1 MNGQE
6 PNNAPLPSRVPRAPS
21 PTAKRNH
28 DRACHVKGEP
38 FAYRSAPVLPMEFRR
53 PFETSDHLRR
63 RLQRSR
69 AILEDFNGAAD
80 PSVDPNTREY
90 LEGLACSCWSP
101 FFRPLDSALEA
112 TTVMEG
118 RPVVML
124 GANNYLG
131 LTTHPSVTAAA
142 TEAIRHC
149 GTGCTGSRLMNGTSR
164 LHIELEERLAR
175 FLGKE
180 EVLVFSA
187 GFLAN
192 LGVLSGLAT
201 RDTYFIS
208 DKLNH
213 ASICEGLLAATA
225 RCVRFQ
231 HNDPE
236 HLKRRLAKLPP
247 AAPKWVVLEGVHS
260 MLGDVSPLPEL
271 VAVAKDHGAR
281 IILDD
286 AHGIGVLGEGGRGTA
301 DVFGLSDDIDV
312 ITGTF
317 SKSFASYGGFVA
329 GDRETIHRLRFGAR
343 AFIFTASLPPANVAT
358 VLRVLDILE
367 TEPGLVERLRANT
380 LGLAARLRNGG
391 VDCEEPPAAIIPL
404 VVGPNDQTWKA
415 WRLLYEV
422 GVYTNAAFPP
432 GVPPGQ
438 ALLRISMMASM
449 GEAALD
455 YAAEAIA
462 ATFDVLGVR
471 PCA

>member
-1 MNGQE
+1 MNGQQ
-6 PNNAPLPSRVPRAPS
+6 PDNTLGPSRLPKRPS
-21 PTAKRNH
+21 RTAMRSH
-28 DRACHVKGEP
+28 DRACPVDREP
-38 FAYRSAPVLPMEFRR
+38 IEFRPTPIVPMAFR
-53 PFETSDHLRR
+53 KPFDTSDQLYQ
-63 RLQRSR
+63 RLYQSHTV
-69 AILEDFNGAAD
+69 LDTVNGSAD
-80 PSVDPNTREY
+80 PETREY
-90 LEGLACSCWSP
+90 LEELACSCWSP
-101 FFRPLDSALEA
+101 FFRPLDSALDA
-112 TTVMEG
+112 TSVMEG

-131 LTTHPSVTAAA
+131 LTTHPRVMAAA
-142 TEAIRHC
+142 TDAIRYC

-164 LHIELEERLAR
+164 AHIELEERLAR

-180 EVLVFSA
+180 AVLVFSA

-201 RDTYFIS
+201 RDTYFVS

-225 RCVRFQ
+225 HCVRFQ

-236 HLKRRLAKLPP
+236 HLQRRLAKLPK
-247 AAPKWVVLEGVHS
+247 ASPKWVVLEGVHS
-260 MLGDVSPLPEL
+260 MLGDVSPLPDL

-286 AHGIGVLGEGGRGTA
+286 AHGVGVMGNGGRGTA
-301 DVFGLSDDIDV
+301 DFFELSEEIDV

-329 GDRETIHRLRFGAR
+329 GDRETVHRLRFGAR

-358 VLRVLDILE
+358 VLQVLDILE
-367 TEPGLVERLRANT
+367 TEPEVVEQLRRNT
-380 LGLAARLRNGG
+380 LGLAARLHDAGLYR
-391 VDCEEPPAAIIPL
+391 ETPPAAIIPL
-404 VVGPNDQTWKA
+404 ILGPNDLTWKA
-415 WRLLYEV
+415 WRMLYEV

-449 GEAALD
+449 TEAALD

-462 ATFDVLGVR
+462 ATFDVLEVQ

>member
-1 MNGQE
+1 MNGQR
-6 PNNAPLPSRVPRAPS
+6 PDKTPVPGRLPKNQSRTAIRSHDRTCPVERAPVAS
-21 PTAKRNH
+21 RLTP
-28 DRACHVKGEP
+28 VEP
-38 FAYRSAPVLPMEFRR
+38 MPFRR
-53 PFETSDHLRR
+53 PFDTSDQLYQ
-63 RLQRSR
+63 RLHRSR
-69 AILEDFNGAAD
+69 ASLDAVNATQD
-80 PSVDPNTREY
+80 PETREY
-90 LEGLACSCWSP
+90 LEELACSCWSP

-112 TTVMEG
+112 TSVMEG

-131 LTTHPSVTAAA
+131 LTTDPSVTAAA
-142 TEAIRHC
+142 TEAIRC
-149 GTGCTGSRLMNGTSR
+149 NGTGCTGSRLMNGTSR
-164 LHIELEERLAR
+164 AHIELEQRLAQ

-201 RDTYFIS
+201 RDTYFVS

-225 RCVRFQ
+225 HCVRFR
-231 HNDPE
+231 HNDAE
-236 HLKRRLAKLPP
+236 HLDRRLAKLP
-247 AAPKWVVLEGVHS
+247 AECPKWVVLEGVHS

-286 AHGIGVLGEGGRGTA
+286 AHGIGVMGNGGRGTA
-301 DVFGLSDDIDV
+301 DLFGLSDEIDV

-329 GDRETIHRLRFGAR
+329 GDRETLHRLRFGAR
-343 AFIFTASLPPANVAT
+343 SFIFTASLPPANVAT
-358 VLRVLDILE
+358 VLQVLHILE
-367 TEPGLVERLRANT
+367 SEPEVVLRLRRNT
-380 LGLAARLRNGG
+380 LDLASRLRQAG
-391 VDCEEPPAAIIPL
+391 VYDGEPPAAIIPL
-404 VVGPNDQTWKA
+404 VLGPNDLTWKA

-449 GEAALD
+449 SETALD

-462 ATFDVLGVR
+462 ATFDVLEVETC
-471 PCA
+471 P

>member
-1 MNGQE
+1 MNRQ
-6 PNNAPLPSRVPRAPS
+6 PATKVNVPTRHSQRPSPATRRNRRAPC
-21 PTAKRNH
+21 PMPPVA
-28 DRACHVKGEP
+28 A
-38 FAYRSAPVLPMEFRR
+38 AARSAGVVRSPFTR
-53 PFETSDHLRR
+53 PFETTEQLYRELR
-63 RLQRSR
+63 RSR
-69 AILEDFNGAAD
+69 AALDAMSSSTDPDSREFLEEL
-80 PSVDPNTREY
+80 SCT
-90 LEGLACSCWSP
+90 CWSP
-101 FFRPLDSALEA
+101 FFRPLESALDA
-112 TTVMEG
+112 TSVMEG
-118 RPVVML
+118 RPMVML

-131 LTTHPSVTAAA
+131 MTTHPAVTAAA
-142 TEAIRHC
+142 TAAIRSQ

-164 LHIELEERLAR
+164 SHMELEERLAR

-201 RDTYFIS
+201 RDTYFVS

-225 RCVRFQ
+225 HCVRFQ
-231 HNDPE
+231 HNDPD
-236 HLKRRLAKLPP
+236 HLRRRLEKLPGE
-247 AAPKWVVLEGVHS
+247 APKWVVLEGIHS

-271 VAVAKDHGAR
+271 VAAAREHGAR
-281 IILDD
+281 VILDD
-286 AHGIGVLGEGGRGTA
+286 AHGVGVMGERGRGSA
-301 DVFGLSDDIDV
+301 DLFGLTADIDV

-329 GDRETIHRLRFGAR
+329 GDAETIHRLRFGAR

-358 VLRVLDILE
+358 VLEVLNIME
-367 TEPGLVERLRANT
+367 RQPEFVERLRRNT
-380 LGLAARLRNGG
+380 VGLAQRLRDAGLCCG
-391 VDCEEPPAAIIPL
+391 EPPAAIIPL
-404 VVGPNDQTWKA
+404 IVGPNELTWKA
-415 WRLLYEV
+415 WRMLYDV

-438 ALLRISMMASM
+438 SLLRISMMASM
-449 GEAALD
+449 SEAALD

-462 ATFDVLGVR
+462 TTFDVLEVE